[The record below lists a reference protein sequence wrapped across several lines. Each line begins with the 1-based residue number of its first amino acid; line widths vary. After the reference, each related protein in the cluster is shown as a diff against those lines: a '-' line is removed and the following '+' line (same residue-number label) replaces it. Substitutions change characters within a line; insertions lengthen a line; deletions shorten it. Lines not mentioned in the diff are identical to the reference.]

1 MQKIMYLTEEGDNL
15 QVLRWQSPED
25 PWGPYKLAGE
35 TIRPLILVTR
45 FTLDAMAINE
55 TQTKEFTL
63 SNGNYFRA
71 SVTKTGNT
79 TCHITAGSYLENYD
93 PGDPSTYEWEVDN
106 NYDMEYGEAG
116 ILTRLFFLIPAI
128 VDGTNVY
135 CYKYT
140 PVDSNSIEYSGDDE
154 IFSPDAKLKIND
166 PEMYIFIPS
175 ISDPPEAETF
185 YGDAETTGE
194 SFDPF
199 EDATDEPIGGGG
211 GTFDYSGN
219 PPGDDTGY
227 TFPTISAAD
236 AGFITIYNP
245 TTAELKQLSSYLWS
259 NGFNLDS
266 LKKLFNN
273 PMDLFLSLA
282 VLPVPIPDGGRAEVG
297 IGLIH
302 TGVTMTKAS
311 SQWVSLVCGS
321 VTIPKLT
328 GSYLDY
334 DPYTSVQIYLPFVGV
349 KTLRADEVVGRTL
362 RVAYKI
368 DILSGA
374 CVAWISVDNHVIYS
388 FMGQCSMPVPMN
400 SSDSSGIFAG
410 LASIVAG
417 AAVGAAKGGGAGA
430 IAGGLAAASSVAV
443 ADGKIDVTRSGT
455 IASTGGFLAHK
466 KPFLIINAPRL
477 RATPNQQKYEGY
489 PSYWTYKLA
498 NLSGFTIV
506 EQINLSNVHATE
518 DELSEIKQLLMSG
531 VIL

>member
-1 MQKIMYLTEEGDNL
+1 MQRRYYVTKEGDNIE
-15 QVLRWQSPED
+15 VLVWNAPED
-25 PWGPYKLAGE
+25 PWNDRALVGE
-35 TIRPLILVTR
+35 SIHPLVAVDR
-45 FTLDAMAINE
+45 WVLDTMELNE
-55 TQTKEFTL
+55 VNHKRYTL
-63 SNGNYFRA
+63 SNGNYFDLNIRKDSA
-71 SVTKTGNT
+71 TVVSVYGGLYDEDDLLIQS
-79 TCHITAGSYLENYD
+79 ITFYNLD
-93 PGDPSTYEWEVDN
+93 L
-106 NYDMEYGEAG
+106 EYGEAG
-116 ILTRLFFLIPAI
+116 VLSRVFVWSPAI
-128 VDGTNVY
+128 INGELTYNYFRREVVGGNITVDGNVANGGLGPGI
-135 CYKYT
+135 K
-140 PVDSNSIEYSGDDE
+140 VRVNSTDVWS
-154 IFSPDAKLKIND
+154 
-166 PEMYIFIPS
+166 YIPTIQ
-175 ISDPPEAETF
+175 PPTMAEVF
-185 YGDAETTGE
+185 YGDAETVE
-194 SFDPF
+194 PFDPF
-199 EDATDEPIGGGG
+199 DDATDVPIGGGG

-245 TTAELKQLSSYLWS
+245 TTAELKQLASYLWS

-302 TGVTMTKAS
+302 TGVIMTRAS

-477 RATPNQQKYEGY
+477 RATPNQQKYEGF

-498 NLSGFTIV
+498 NLTGFTIV